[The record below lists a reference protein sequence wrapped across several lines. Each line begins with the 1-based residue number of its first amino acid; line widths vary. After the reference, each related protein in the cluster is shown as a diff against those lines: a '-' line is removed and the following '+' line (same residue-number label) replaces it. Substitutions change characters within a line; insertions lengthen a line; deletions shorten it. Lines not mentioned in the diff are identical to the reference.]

1 MNEET
6 TETPETP
13 VTNTTDAQST
23 ETETE
28 QKIVA
33 TPQNGVNQENTE
45 QKIVAKTED
54 GGKSEQSAPTTTE
67 DKPAVDTPVTPPDKT
82 AEPTPKDQAQTD
94 TSKPATQDKPAETKL
109 ADTQPTTPAEPKT
122 DPATPVKP
130 DPIPATPEQPKKL
143 ADVVPTTLVWIS
155 GMVGSHQIDCAG
167 PIELPF
173 ALTKPEWPYTI
184 IAPNPSYTNQVF
196 DYDAGAWVA
205 TDAKSQGQQLT
216 DLNKKVEALQ
226 EDSASHDK
234 SADQTQQMGAQL
246 MQTMLK
252 VTNKLTTVE
261 NKLDTLLKDGDK

>member
-6 TETPETP
+6 NTP
-13 VTNTTDAQST
+13 VANTTDTQPT

-28 QKIVA
+28 QKNVA
-33 TPQNGVNQENTE
+33 TPQNEVNQVNTE
-45 QKIVAKTED
+45 QEKVAKTESE
-54 GGKSEQSAPTTTE
+54 GKSEQSAQTTTE
-67 DKPAVDTPVTPPDKT
+67 G
-82 AEPTPKDQAQTD
+82 
-94 TSKPATQDKPAETKL
+94 KPAETLPADTTQPDKPTETKPT
-109 ADTQPTTPAEPKT
+109 DTQPTTPAEQKT

-130 DPIPATPEQPKKL
+130 DPTQTTEQSKKL

-155 GMVGSHQIDCAG
+155 GMVGTHQIDCAG

-173 ALTKPEWPYTI
+173 ALTKPEWPYTP

>member
-1 MNEET
+1 MNEE
-6 TETPETP
+6 ETQAP
-13 VTNTTDAQST
+13 VANTTDVQP
-23 ETETE
+23 TETE
-28 QKIVA
+28 QKSL
-33 TPQNGVNQENTE
+33 
-45 QKIVAKTED
+45 AKTEE
-54 GGKSEQSAPTTTE
+54 GEKGEQSTPTPTA

-82 AEPTPKDQAQTD
+82 ADTTSKDQI
-94 TSKPATQDKPAETKL
+94 
-109 ADTQPTTPAEPKT
+109 QPTTPAEPKT

-130 DPIPATPEQPKKL
+130 NPTPTTPEQPKKL

-173 ALTKPEWPYTI
+173 ALTKPEWPYTTV
-184 IAPNPSYTNQVF
+184 APNPNYTNQVF
-196 DYDAGAWVA
+196 NYDAGAWVA

-216 DLNKKVEALQ
+216 DLGKKVAALQ

-234 SADQTQQMGAQL
+234 SADQTQKMGTQL

-252 VTNKLTTVE
+252 VNNKLTTVE